1 MRWYV
6 TRELEFGDLCVIA
19 EVVAD
24 PVMPGRPDERDERD
38 ERDDSLST
46 ASMLASTDEIFSAR
60 ELSATTEGEE
70 ALTAWLRRDDSSYE
84 HDALLGLAVAAV
96 EDLITL
102 ADEGDATA
110 ALLLREGSDSQRR
123 AYLFEHAQR
132 D

>member
-6 TRELEFGDLCVIA
+6 TRDIEFGDLCVIA

-24 PVMPGRPDERDERD
+24 PVMPGRPNERRD
-38 ERDDSLST
+38 RLST
-46 ASMLASTDEIFSAR
+46 ASMLASADEIFSAE

-84 HDALLGLAVAAV
+84 RDALLGLAVAAV
-96 EDLITL
+96 EDLIVL
-102 ADEGDATA
+102 ADQGDATA

>member
-6 TRELEFGDLCVIA
+6 TRGLEFGDLCVIA

-24 PVMPGRPDERDERD
+24 PVIPGRPDERRD
-38 ERDDSLST
+38 RLST
-46 ASMLASTDEIFSAR
+46 ASMLASEDEIFSAE
-60 ELSATTEGEE
+60 ELSATTEGVE

-84 HDALLGLAVAAV
+84 RDALLGLAVAAV

-123 AYLFEHAQR
+123 AYLFEHAQG

>member
-24 PVMPGRPDERDERD
+24 PVMPGRPDERD
-38 ERDDSLST
+38 DSLST
-46 ASMLASTDEIFSAR
+46 ASMLASADEIFSAQ

>member
-24 PVMPGRPDERDERD
+24 PPIPGRPDERDDR
-38 ERDDSLST
+38 LST
-46 ASMLASTDEIFSAR
+46 ASMLASPDEIFSAQ
-60 ELSATTEGEE
+60 ELSATTEGVE
-70 ALTAWLRRDDSSYE
+70 ALTAWLRRDDSGYE

-123 AYLFEHAQR
+123 TYLFEHARR

>member
-24 PVMPGRPDERDERD
+24 PVIPGRPSEREDR
-38 ERDDSLST
+38 LST
-46 ASMLASTDEIFSAR
+46 ASMLASADEIFSAR
-60 ELSATTEGEE
+60 ELSATTEGAE
-70 ALTAWLRRDDSSYE
+70 ALTAWLRRDDSSFE
-84 HDALLGLAVAAV
+84 RDAILGLAVAAV

-102 ADEGDATA
+102 ADEGDSTA

-123 AYLFEHAQR
+123 AYLVDHAQR